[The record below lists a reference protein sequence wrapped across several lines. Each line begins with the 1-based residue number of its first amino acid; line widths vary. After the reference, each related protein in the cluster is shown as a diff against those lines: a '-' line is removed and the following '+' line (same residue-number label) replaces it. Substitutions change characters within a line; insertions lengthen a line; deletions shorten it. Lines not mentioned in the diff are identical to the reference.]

1 MDSTGEG
8 QDDGSAR
15 RQRFGRWEV
24 TEHRRSILS
33 CSWHEKGRTWSRFHS
48 QDPTRACRLRDRQQA
63 RCMRQPDFCVPINKS
78 LVGVRVLATRQR
90 YPWHPV
96 PSPDQSFSYPRDPA
110 YQLISIKQAA
120 FVQTMISRSWPFE
133 FFPLSLPSS
142 VISGVRWYLEQIHL
156 GGPLETFTFSTSA
169 AQLRPI

>member
-1 MDSTGEG
+1 MRKAEHGHDFIVKIQHVHADSGTDNKRVASTRLLCSH
-8 QDDGSAR
+8 QQIS
-15 RQRFGRWEV
+15 GRC
-24 TEHRRSILS
+24 I
-33 CSWHEKGRTWSRFHS
+33 
-48 QDPTRACRLRDRQQA
+48 
-63 RCMRQPDFCVPINKS
+63 CVC
-78 LVGVRVLATRQR
+78 VGVQVLATRQR

-96 PSPDQSFSYPRDPA
+96 PSPDQSFSYPRNPA
-110 YQLISIKQAA
+110 YQSISIKQAA

-142 VISGVRWYLEQIHL
+142 VTSGVRWYLEQIHL